1 VPKKHGTREM
11 TEELKPIKLRP
22 YQQKMFD
29 ILEKATELERSS
41 PIRSRFKSGLVEGGK
56 AGEWLEKVNKELN
69 RSMSTE

>member
-1 VPKKHGTREM
+1 M

-41 PIRSRFKSGLVEGGK
+41 PIRSRFKSGLV
-56 AGEWLEKVNKELN
+56 
-69 RSMSTE
+69 